1 MATELFKTDGQRSTE
16 KVLDDFLEK
25 NKPPQEQTLIENT
38 EPKTE
43 TPVEPK
49 VEAPKEQLVEPT
61 KEEWSFKLDKFN
73 ESFGTTF
80 TDEDSLKG
88 YLKRQEDLSRLS
100 EIDSKYKDLE
110 QKYQEAKEQLNPRKH
125 FVSDEEYKRQLILSK
140 YKEEVNPNLLGKI
153 VTHDVNKLSDLDILI
168 LGKQVGNPNLIGGD
182 EGARQLIYNQFGI
195 DAEEMGNDPE
205 KWSALVKN
213 RLSDAAAP
221 VRKSLNEIKNV
232 EIPQVQDFE
241 TQRQTT
247 IQAAQELKTKL
258 KDGWTKVVDRIVKD
272 FGDYEYL
279 EGKKYKVDDDFK
291 KMATDVLLEHLI
303 ENDLDLNEDNIKKA
317 HVYLRSEFWQQ
328 RGLDILKSHAKDIE
342 AQFTE
347 KKMKEE
353 DNPKPRNQAEM
364 PKAEIDKQKEELG
377 NYIHEGR
384 KTGKIKLG

>member
-1 MATELFKTDGQRSTE
+1 MANELFKTDGQRTTDAKLE
-16 KVLDDFLEK
+16 EFLEK
-25 NKPPQEQTLIENT
+25 NKPQEAIIEKT
-38 EPKTE
+38 ETPIAE
-43 TPVEPK
+43 TPVEPPK
-49 VEAPKEQLVEPT
+49 VPEVQPAETP
-61 KEEWSFKLDKFN
+61 KEEWSFKLDRFN
-73 ESFGTTF
+73 ESFGTAF
-80 TDEDSLKG
+80 GDEDSLKE
-88 YLKRQEDLSRLS
+88 YLKKQEDLGRLS

-110 QKYQEAKEQLNPRKH
+110 QKYQEAREQLNPRKH

-153 VTHDVNKLSDLDILI
+153 VSHDMSKLSDLDVLI

-182 EGARQLIYNQFGI
+182 EGARQLIYSQFGI

-232 EIPQVQDFE
+232 EVPQVQDFE

-258 KDGWTKVVDRIVKD
+258 KDGWTKVVDRLVKD

-291 KMATDVLLEHLI
+291 KMATGVLLEHLI
-303 ENDLDLNEDNIKKA
+303 DNDLDLSEDNIKKA
-317 HVYLRSEFWQQ
+317 QVYLRSEFWQQ
-328 RGLDILKSHAKDIE
+328 RGQDILRSHVKDIE

-353 DNPKPRNQAEM
+353 DNPKPRNQTEM
-364 PKAEIDKQKEELG
+364 PKAEIDKQQEELKQ
-377 NYIHEGR
+377 YVHEGR